1 MPLAKPVT
9 ESAPLPIANNYKH
22 KFNSDE
28 KAKRYSTRHINS
40 KKGARERSCIKKA
53 LSDVKKNA
61 LILDLPCGTG
71 RLSYYLAD
79 LGFNIVGADYSTF
92 MLHYAK
98 QSALNSSKTITF
110 EQQDITA
117 IQHADNTFSA
127 AVCNRLFHH
136 YPTAELRRNAL
147 RELARVTDGP
157 IVVSFF
163 NSYSL
168 SAFLTKIKNIV
179 RNKKKQDRFSIPLSA
194 LKQDI
199 EAVGLTITG
208 YYYTFFGISPQMYVK
223 LRKISR

>member
-1 MPLAKPVT
+1 MAFAKFAT
-9 ESAPLPIANNYKH
+9 ESAPLASGNNYKH

-28 KAKRYSTRHINS
+28 KAKRYSTRHLTS

-61 LILDLPCGTG
+61 LVLDLPCGTG
-71 RLSYYLAD
+71 RLSSYLAD

-98 QSALNSSKTITF
+98 QSAANLMKKITF

-117 IQHADNTFSA
+117 IKHADNTFSA

-136 YPTAELRRNAL
+136 YPTAELRRSAL

-168 SAFLTKIKNIV
+168 SAFLTKIKNSL
-179 RNKKKQDRFSIPLSA
+179 RHKKPQDRFSIPLSD
-194 LKQDI
+194 LKKDI
-199 EAVGLTITG
+199 EAVGLTITDC
-208 YYYTFFGISPQMYVK
+208 YYTFFGISPQMYVK
-223 LRKISR
+223 LRKI